1 MKLYNFITDH
11 PPLVLILSI
20 IVMSMCGAAAALLG
34 EYYWGLLGRLGVTA
48 PLSWLWGGLI
58 GLFQVVA
65 VVCYVSPKLIE
76 WDRRMSGLSDE

>member
-11 PPLVLILSI
+11 PPLVLILFITVASI
-20 IVMSMCGAAAALLG
+20 LAVIAAMLG
-34 EYYWGLLGRLGVTA
+34 EYWWGVLGRIGVTA
-48 PLSWLWGGLI
+48 PLSWIWGFAI

-76 WDRRMSGLSDE
+76 WDRRMSGVSDE